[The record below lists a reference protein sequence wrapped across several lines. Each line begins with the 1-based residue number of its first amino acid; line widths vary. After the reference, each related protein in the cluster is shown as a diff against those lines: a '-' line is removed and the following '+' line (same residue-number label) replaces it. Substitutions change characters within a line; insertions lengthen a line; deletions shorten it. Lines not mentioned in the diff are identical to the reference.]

1 MTHADPPATP
11 FLRVSGLTKR
21 LGAQEILRG
30 VDLEVATGQTTV
42 IIGRSG
48 GGKSVFLKHLIGLHA
63 SRRRGNPRRR
73 ARTSSV

>member
-1 MTHADPPATP
+1 MAAEATP

-30 VDLEVATGQTTV
+30 VDLQVASGQTLV

-48 GGKSVFLKHLIGLHA
+48 GGKSVFLKHLIGLLRPDGGEIVVEGQNIIGA
-63 SRRRGNPRRR
+63 G
-73 ARTSSV
+73 